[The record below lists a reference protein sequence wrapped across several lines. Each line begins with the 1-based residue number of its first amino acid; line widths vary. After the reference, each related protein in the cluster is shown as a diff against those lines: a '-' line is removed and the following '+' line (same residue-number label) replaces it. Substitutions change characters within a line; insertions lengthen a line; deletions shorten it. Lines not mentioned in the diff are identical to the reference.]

1 LLSQLDRVERK
12 SGGIFVIETLSLA
25 TYYRHGR
32 IGKWTFMDTALIPLQ
47 SFYFLVGYG
56 VLVILHDEA
65 WVSRD
70 KWSFGRFLFV

>member
-1 LLSQLDRVERK
+1 
-12 SGGIFVIETLSLA
+12 
-25 TYYRHGR
+25 
-32 IGKWTFMDTALIPLQ
+32 MDVHEGEMIPLQ

-70 KWSFGRFLFV
+70 KWSFGCFFV

>member
-1 LLSQLDRVERK
+1 
-12 SGGIFVIETLSLA
+12 
-25 TYYRHGR
+25 
-32 IGKWTFMDTALIPLQ
+32 MNTALIPLQ

-70 KWSFGRFLFV
+70 KWSFGRFCFIANCSDQTSITFITSQDRHYENI